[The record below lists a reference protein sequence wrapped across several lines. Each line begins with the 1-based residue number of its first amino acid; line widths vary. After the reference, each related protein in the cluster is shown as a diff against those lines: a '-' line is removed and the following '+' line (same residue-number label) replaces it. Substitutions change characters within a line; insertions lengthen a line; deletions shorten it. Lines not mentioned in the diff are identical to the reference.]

1 MNDMKTISGLKLKRH
16 RELIGYIMQHNRC
29 DQQCAET
36 WADKNLPNWR
46 SAKAPKAKVRY
57 VKINEKEWDD
67 E

>member
-1 MNDMKTISGLKLKRH
+1 
-16 RELIGYIMQHNRC
+16 MQHNRC

-67 E
+67 ES